1 MLTTPDPAEIPGLLR
16 KALGPRWNFTVEGAQ
31 LLVRHRD
38 HATPY
43 RPPRRALP
51 WPDLLALLESAFADQ
66 GVPRA
71 ASLPLRWGRETEL
84 TISAVQALDP
94 VLKDG
99 GTVPYRQ
106 GFIPQPVVRLTA
118 KRGPGGTLQDGFLT
132 SFVNASRIA
141 LIPDLSAYTTAF
153 DQLLTVLSRLGLH
166 ARHITFRGRLVIWQ
180 RRQVKGITLRFDH
193 AGLPLGDI
201 VLLWNEAQ
209 PGRLALDLGTSL
221 ERLNWARRRVS
232 WPELI
237 YGCLADAAPH
247 EVLDAVRTATL
258 LLAHGLTP
266 SARGAGGVTRQVLQR
281 VPPGVAAL
289 GLSRA
294 VRHFHQHWQCVCTTA
309 VGWHHVSAQM
319 EDLLARPHSPSR
331 RVGQQAQRPG
341 RAGVVRTAAPCR
353 TDDHFS

>member
-1 MLTTPDPAEIPGLLR
+1 MLTAPDPAEIPGLLR
-16 KALGPRWNFTVEGAQ
+16 KALGPHWNFTVEGDQ

-43 RPPRRALP
+43 RPPRRTLP

-71 ASLPLRWGRETEL
+71 ACLPLRWGRETEL

-118 KRGPGGTLQDGFLT
+118 KRGPGGALQDGFLT
-132 SFVNASRIA
+132 SFVNTSRVE
-141 LIPDLSAYTTAF
+141 LVRDLHAYTTVF

-180 RRQVKGITLRFDH
+180 RRQVEGITLRFDH

-201 VLLWNEAQ
+201 VLLWNAEH
-209 PGRLALDLGTSL
+209 PDRLALDLGTAL
-221 ERLNWARRRVS
+221 ERLAWARSRAS
-232 WPELI
+232 WPELNF
-237 YGCLADAAPH
+237 GLLARAPSHDA
-247 EVLDAVRTATL
+247 LDALRTATL
-258 LLAHGLTP
+258 LLGSGIAP
-266 SARGAGGVTRQVLQR
+266 AARGAGSITRRVLQR
-281 VPPGVAAL
+281 IPPEVSTL
-289 GLSRA
+289 GWSRA
-294 VRHFHQHWQCVCTTA
+294 VRHFHRYWQGVCSLATD
-309 VGWHHVSAQM
+309 WH
-319 EDLLARPHSPSR
+319 
-331 RVGQQAQRPG
+331 
-341 RAGVVRTAAPCR
+341 GVAAEVDELVASQCN
-353 TDDHFS
+353 